1 MAPEKGPSLGV
12 GTWIGPCP
20 LLPLVQTLLVW
31 LLFPSLSHFLLSL
44 FYVQQDV
51 EGCGALCDYPGS
63 LLLKEALKPSSSTS
77 NMIYLFLCSPVYT
90 HLFQSQPALHPCHC
104 PLSCL
109 TKRFSISIAETI
121 VQVTQ
126 LIRTNPELDPRASE
140 PMKGVSVVAR
150 SLGFPF
156 RFAGTL
162 CVFWN
167 LTALLPTQR
176 KKRGRE
182 NTG

>member
-1 MAPEKGPSLGV
+1 MAFV
-12 GTWIGPCP
+12 P
-20 LLPLVQTLLVW
+20 LPVS
-31 LLFPSLSHFLLSL
+31 FPSEPILCVARCRGMWSP
-44 FYVQQDV
+44 
-51 EGCGALCDYPGS
+51 CDYPGS
-63 LLLKEALKPSSSTS
+63 LLPKEALKPSSSTS

-90 HLFQSQPALHPCHC
+90 HLFQSQPALHPC

-109 TKRFSISIAETI
+109 TKRFSISSAETI

-140 PMKGVSVVAR
+140 PMKGGSMVAR

-167 LTALLPTQR
+167 LTALLPTQFICFPAL
-176 KKRGRE
+176 
-182 NTG
+182 

>member
-1 MAPEKGPSLGV
+1 M
-12 GTWIGPCP
+12 
-20 LLPLVQTLLVW
+20 W
-31 LLFPSLSHFLLSL
+31 LLFPSLPHFLLSL

-51 EGCGALCDYPGS
+51 EECGASCDYPGS
-63 LLLKEALKPSSSTS
+63 LLPKEALKSSSSTS
-77 NMIYLFLCSPVYT
+77 DMTYLFLCSPVYT

-126 LIRTNPELDPRASE
+126 LTRTNPELDPRASE
-140 PMKGVSVVAR
+140 PMKGGSVVAR

-156 RFAGTL
+156 RFSGTL

-167 LTALLPTQR
+167 LTTWLPTQFIR
-176 KKRGRE
+176 SQLCDHEQKT
-182 NTG
+182 NLSVSLCPHL